1 MNNIRK
7 QILFFDEDFLFWL
20 NERCGERDGG
30 IFFLPE
36 YPTETSRIPHRK
48 NKNTPQKHLEYPIEK
63 IKTPPHGKHPEHPEY
78 TIAFFIVSLSK
89 P

>member
-1 MNNIRK
+1 MGVY
-7 QILFFDEDFLFWL
+7 FFFQNTPQKHL
-20 NERCGERDGG
+20 
-30 IFFLPE
+30 E